1 MNKKEFYATIII
13 YAVLAFALMV
23 TNYFLEY
30 MDWLLAFAIILVG
43 YMYFRYKLTS
53 PMQKFVNKFN
63 MLMDYDL
70 DIESAIEM
78 ALNHVENAP
87 TKSLKGIF
95 LLHLGMAYY
104 NNGEYEKA
112 IQTFNQIELQKL
124 NTVYHVLIFAHQ
136 AYAYHELDNQE
147 GFDLA
152 IERIANVKPKI
163 HRKFYA
169 YATSYERLLTAIK
182 NIEEDPEEYKNVI
195 EAHLS
200 QHNGFISQ
208 RLIYHYRMAH
218 YYKVIGDIKEMDIHL
233 AKVLANGK
241 SHFTAKEAQD
251 MFQNSVNVDDYVFTE
266 DDFTQDETPEADAP
280 ELIDD
285 INDSDIFDV
294 EPEDLDKK

>member
-1 MNKKEFYATIII
+1 MKKKEFYTTIIVF
-13 YAVLAFALMV
+13 AVLASTLMI
-23 TNYFLEY
+23 TNYILEY
-30 MDWLLAFAIILVG
+30 VDWLLAFAIVLVG
-43 YMYFRYKLTS
+43 YMYFRYRLTS
-53 PMQKFVNKFN
+53 PMQKFVAKFN

-70 DIESAIEM
+70 DLDGAIQL
-78 ALNHVENAP
+78 ALDHVEEAP
-87 TKSLKGIF
+87 TKAIRGIF
-95 LLHLGMAYY
+95 QLHLGMAYY

-218 YYKVIGDIKEMDIHL
+218 YFKVIGDIKEMDIHL